1 MIAHRGASGYRP
13 EHTRAAYELA
23 IAMGA
28 DAVEPDVVVSADGV
42 LVVRH
47 ENEIG
52 GTTDI
57 AGRPEFAARR
67 TVRRIDGAAV
77 RGWFAEDFSW
87 AELARLR
94 CRERLPTLRPGSAAH
109 DGAEPMLRLRDL
121 LELVGAAGR
130 RVGVVLE
137 LKHATHVAG
146 LGFDLAALVEAQLRA
161 AGWWD
166 AAAPLVIESFEP
178 TVLEQ
183 LRVRG
188 LPSPRVLL
196 LEAEGTPFDLA
207 TAQGRAA
214 PGYLEL
220 LTDEGLD
227 RLAASVDGISV
238 DKRIILGTHRPPA
251 RSVTAAAHER
261 GLRVYTWTC
270 RPENAFLAARF
281 RGRGGQAAFGDYR
294 REWAELRASGVD
306 GVFVDHPDLGAAC
319 FREGAAQSPR
329 ML

>member
-1 MIAHRGASGYRP
+1 MIAHRGAAGYRP
-13 EHTRAAYELA
+13 EHTRSAYELA

-52 GTTDI
+52 GTTDV
-57 AGRPEFAARR
+57 ADHPEFAARR
-67 TVRRIDGAAV
+67 AVRRLDGERV
-77 RGWFAEDFSW
+77 SGWFTEDLTW

-94 CRERLPTLRPGSAAH
+94 CRERLPALRPGSAAF
-109 DGAEPMLRLRDL
+109 DGTDPMLRLRELLDL
-121 LELVGAAGR
+121 VRAAGR
-130 RVGVVLE
+130 KVGVVLE
-137 LKHATHVAG
+137 LKHATHVAAR
-146 LGFDLAALVEAQLRA
+146 GFDLAALVEAELRA

-166 AAAPLVIESFEP
+166 AAAPLVVESFEP

-183 LRVRG
+183 LRTRG

-214 PGYLEL
+214 PGYRDL
-220 LTDEGLD
+220 LSDEWLD

-238 DKRIILGTHRPPA
+238 DKRIILGTHRRPA

-261 GLRVYTWTC
+261 GLLVYTWTC
-270 RPENAFLAARF
+270 RPENAFLSARF
-281 RGRGGQAAFGDYR
+281 RGRGGQAAYGDYR
-294 REWAELRASGVD
+294 REWAELRAAGVD
-306 GVFVDHPDLGAAC
+306 GVFVDHPDLGVEC
-319 FREGAAQSPR
+319 FREDAAQSPR